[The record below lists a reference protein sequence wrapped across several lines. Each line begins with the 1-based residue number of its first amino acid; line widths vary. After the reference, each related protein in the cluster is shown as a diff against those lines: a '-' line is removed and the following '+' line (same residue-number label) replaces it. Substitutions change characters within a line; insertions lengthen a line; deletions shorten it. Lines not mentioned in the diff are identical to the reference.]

1 MGQGHGG
8 LEPGGFR
15 HGTAAFV
22 AGDRLGVEFAAV
34 VFGRLRPAAVGQ
46 GHGGLEPGGFGH
58 GTAAF
63 VAGDRFG
70 VEFAAVVFGRL
81 GSAPVGQ
88 GHGGLKPGGFRHGT
102 AALVGRLLHGQAGD
116 AEAALAAAGAL
127 VAEGV
132 GVDEAGGGGTGCATG
147 VALGGDRHQLAA
159 VAGFPTGDLP
169 VPVQLR
175 RDGDAYRRRLLLPA
189 SVVGEVDGQAQVF
202 AVALAP
208 LLGHLVGGHGGA
220 VAHILPVAPAADAGL
235 DPAAQD
241 GEQGQ
246 GDGQD
251 QGDDADGGA
260 DGVLFIWICV
270 DGLGGAGTQR
280 QGAGQGQAPGHP

>member
-1 MGQGHGG
+1 MELAAVVFGRFRSAPVGQGHGG
-8 LEPGGFR
+8 LEPGGLGHR
-15 HGTAAFV
+15 AAAFV
-22 AGDRLGVEFAAV
+22 AGDRFRVELAAV
-34 VFGRLRPAAVGQ
+34 IFGRLRPAAVGQ
-46 GHGGLEPGGFGH
+46 GHGGLES
-58 GTAAF
+58 
-63 VAGDRFG
+63 
-70 VEFAAVVFGRL
+70 GR
-81 GSAPVGQ
+81 
-88 GHGGLKPGGFRHGT
+88 FRHGA

-116 AEAALAAAGAL
+116 TEAALAAAAAL

-132 GVDEAGGGGTGCATG
+132 GVDETGGGGAGGAAG
-147 VALGGDRHQLAA
+147 VALGGDCHQLAA
-159 VAGFPTGDLP
+159 VAGFPASDLP

-175 RDGDAYRRRLLLPA
+175 WDGDADGRGLLLPA

-202 AVALAP
+202 AVALAALP
-208 LLGHLVGGHGGA
+208 GHLVGGHGGA
-220 VAHILPVAPAADAGL
+220 VAHILPVAPAADARL

-246 GDGQD
+246 DDGQD

>member
-1 MGQGHGG
+1 MG
-8 LEPGGFR
+8 
-15 HGTAAFV
+15 
-22 AGDRLGVEFAAV
+22 
-34 VFGRLRPAAVGQ
+34 
-46 GHGGLEPGGFGH
+46 
-58 GTAAF
+58 
-63 VAGDRFG
+63 
-70 VEFAAVVFGRL
+70 
-81 GSAPVGQ
+81 S
-88 GHGGLKPGGFRHGT
+88 
-102 AALVGRLLHGQAGD
+102 
-116 AEAALAAAGAL
+116 
-127 VAEGV
+127 
-132 GVDEAGGGGTGCATG
+132 ATG
-147 VALGGDRHQLAA
+147 VALGGDCHQFAA
-159 VAGFPTGDLP
+159 VTGFPAGDLP

-175 RDGDAYRRRLLLPA
+175 RDGDADGGRLLLPA

-202 AVALAP
+202 AIALAS
-208 LLGHLVGGHGGA
+208 LLGHLVRGHGGA

-241 GEQGQ
+241 GEQRQ

>member
-1 MGQGHGG
+1 M
-8 LEPGGFR
+8 
-15 HGTAAFV
+15 
-22 AGDRLGVEFAAV
+22 
-34 VFGRLRPAAVGQ
+34 
-46 GHGGLEPGGFGH
+46 
-58 GTAAF
+58 
-63 VAGDRFG
+63 
-70 VEFAAVVFGRL
+70 
-81 GSAPVGQ
+81 GSA
-88 GHGGLKPGGFRHGT
+88 
-102 AALVGRLLHGQAGD
+102 A
-116 AEAALAAAGAL
+116 
-127 VAEGV
+127 
-132 GVDEAGGGGTGCATG
+132 G
-147 VALGGDRHQLAA
+147 VALGGDCHQFAA
-159 VAGFPTGDLP
+159 VTGFPASDLP

-175 RDGDAYRRRLLLPA
+175 WDGDAYGRRILLP
-189 SVVGEVDGQAQVF
+189 SPIIGEVDGQAQVF

>member
-1 MGQGHGG
+1 M
-8 LEPGGFR
+8 
-15 HGTAAFV
+15 
-22 AGDRLGVEFAAV
+22 
-34 VFGRLRPAAVGQ
+34 GQ

-58 GTAAF
+58 GAAAF
-63 VAGDRFG
+63 VTGDG
-70 VEFAAVVFGRL
+70 LGMEFAAVVFERFR
-81 GSAPVGQ
+81 SAAVGQ
-88 GHGGLKPGGFRHGT
+88 GHGGFEPGRFCHGT
-102 AALVGRLLHGQAGD
+102 AALIGRLLHGQAGD
-116 AEAALAAAGAL
+116 AEAALAAAAAL

-132 GVDEAGGGGTGCATG
+132 GVDEAGGGGAGGAAG
-147 VALGGDRHQLAA
+147 VALGGDCHQLAA

-175 RDGDAYRRRLLLPA
+175 RDGDADGGGLLLPA

-202 AVALAP
+202 AVALAA

-241 GEQGQ
+241 SEQGQ

-260 DGVLFIWICV
+260 DGVLFIWICI
-270 DGLGGAGTQR
+270 DGLGGASTQR

>member
-1 MGQGHGG
+1 M
-8 LEPGGFR
+8 
-15 HGTAAFV
+15 
-22 AGDRLGVEFAAV
+22 EFSAV
-34 VFGRLRPAAVGQ
+34 VFGRFRSAAVGQ
-46 GHGGLEPGGFGH
+46 GHGGLESGRFRH
-58 GTAAF
+58 GAAAF
-63 VAGDRFG
+63 VAGDRLC
-70 VEFAAVVFGRL
+70 EHLAAVILGRFR
-81 GSAPVGQ
+81 SATVGQ
-88 GHGGLKPGGFRHGT
+88 GHSGLEPSGFRHG
-102 AALVGRLLHGQAGD
+102 AATLIGRLLHGQAGD
-116 AEAALAAAGAL
+116 TEAALAAADAL

-132 GVDEAGGGGTGCATG
+132 GVDKTGGGGVGRAAS
-147 VALGGDRHQLAA
+147 VALGGDCHQLAA
-159 VAGFPTGDLP
+159 VAGFPAGDLP

-175 RDGDAYRRRLLLPA
+175 RDGDADGRRILLP
-189 SVVGEVDGQAQVF
+189 SPIIGEVDGQAQVF
-202 AVALAP
+202 AIALAA
-208 LLGHLVGGHGGA
+208 LLSHLVGGHGGA

-246 GDGQD
+246 GDGQN